1 VLPAAFGS
9 LYTLGYNPIQILVI
23 GAYIVTTYF
32 MFVERNPEQNR
43 QDVYGVIERVLGQVL
58 EENDHEH
65 NSSAGGALL
74 NDILNNEDFEME
86 TKFGGN
92 NLKLLSLLDNRSAAF
107 IQKFDSAMTELYPEI
122 QISDKKSLSDR
133 VCSTNFAFLP
143 CFKWFKLF

>member
-1 VLPAAFGS
+1 
-9 LYTLGYNPIQILVI
+9 
-23 GAYIVTTYF
+23 
-32 MFVERNPEQNR
+32 MFVERNPEQSR

-122 QISDKKSLSDR
+122 QISDKKSLSDDD
-133 VCSTNFAFLP
+133 VTKTEPAAAAADWN
-143 CFKWFKLF
+143 KITE